1 MIVSPEMVKEI
12 VEDVKKNIAPIKS
25 AQGPLAIFKAVAE
38 AVPHII
44 NRVESVTAILKAKGV
59 DFKSVD
65 KKELALDLLF
75 ALVKLPVWLPRFVAE
90 PIAGHLIDYA
100 VAAVNKY
107 RKG

>member
-1 MIVSPEMVKEI
+1 MIVSPEMVKSVVEDMKEI
-12 VEDVKKNIAPIKS
+12 VGPVSKAS
-25 AQGPLAIFKAVAE
+25 GPLGIFKAVAE

-44 NRVESVTAILKAKGV
+44 HEVEGVQAELKGKGI
-59 DFKSVD
+59 DLASAD
-65 KKELALDLLF
+65 KKQLALDLLF

-90 PIAGHLIDYA
+90 PIAGHLIDVA